1 MSLQPFSKLLDEAK
15 KRDAYWVA
23 DAIYTFTEEFHQLT
37 ESKNISRA
45 ELARRLGVS
54 PAYVT
59 KIFRGDVNFTIDSM
73 VRLARAVG
81 VRLHLHLAPEGQEV
95 CRPYAH
101 SRTRQKA
108 SGLKADRYE
117 SVPPEKVVEVM
128 EGKPE
133 LIAFTASKPM
143 KRERGSKAKK
153 VFTQG
158 EGEEPKV

>member
-1 MSLQPFSKLLDEAK
+1 MSLKPFSKLLDEAQ

-23 DAIYTFTEEFHQLT
+23 DAIYTFTEELHKLT

-59 KIFRGDVNFTIDSM
+59 KIFRGNVNFTIDSM

-81 VRLHLHLAPEGQEV
+81 ARLHLHLAPEGQEV
-95 CRPYAH
+95 GRPCAH

-108 SGLKADRYE
+108 SGLKADQYE
-117 SVPPEKVVEVM
+117 SIPPEKVM

-133 LIAFTASKPM
+133 LIAFTASKPK
-143 KRERGSKAKK
+143 KREKGSKAKK
-153 VFTQG
+153 VSTQG
-158 EGEEPKV
+158 EREEPKV